1 MSNTILDYEKTN
13 KYLPE
18 SLRQFVGATNR
29 ISTVDYRA
37 FLPMYQGI
45 EQLAVFNNQTAAEF
59 ASGFVYSLNYMYLR
73 SGVAPRLQDIVVSKT
88 VGRVCYQTGAS
99 EQEVAKRL
107 NKDYFSDCL
116 YKGFS
121 ESASSGRSLM
131 VLYQEEEEGQVNI
144 ESYNLFRHR
153 CIYDKHKNVKEA
165 WLYMVRIK
173 SDEAG
178 FENTICEH
186 RFYKRTRLDDGTIQ
200 EIPYQEFLVYAVRY
214 DKEDRKDANVEIIE
228 TDKIDENILRNYP
241 DIRFNE
247 QRELPFGNIGVFDI
261 RYTAVNKKFID
272 SDIPEA
278 MFVDAVDEAL
288 TIDTSITGKEVEKEI
303 GRGQILIP
311 EFGKGADFT
320 SYQTQGAVGANVLRT
335 ISHTYKNPT
344 IMPYP
349 SMKMED
355 SKPSNIQFDIRSE
368 QWNAQIDNDI
378 ARLCEA
384 VGVGVIDYCPRLIGG
399 SQHATDDEINAMTDI
414 TANTVNNFRNLN
426 QRKVNE
432 MLQTILGAL
441 GFEDT
446 TASIRWSMASILN
459 PSKNADLVIKLLQ
472 AGLISRKEAIQ
483 RANPDMSEAEVE
495 QMAKDINQ
503 EQQEMEVATSF
514 NNF

>member
-29 ISTVDYRA
+29 ISTIDYRA

-99 EQEVAKRL
+99 EQEVAERL

-121 ESASSGRSLM
+121 ESASTGRSLM

-153 CIYDKHKNVKEA
+153 CIYDKNKNVKEA
-165 WLYMVRIK
+165 WLYMVRNK

-186 RFYKRTRLDDGTIQ
+186 RFYKRTRLDDGTMQ

-214 DKEDRKDANVEIIE
+214 DKEDRSDAKVDIIE

-241 DIRFNE
+241 DIRFNKK
-247 QRELPFGNIGVFDI
+247 RELPFGNIGVFDI

-378 ARLCEA
+378 ARLCA
-384 VGVGVIDYCPRLIGG
+384 SVGVSVLDFDPRLLVSG
-399 SQHATDDEINAMTDI
+399 QRTDDEINAMTDI

-432 MLQTILGAL
+432 MLSTILFAL

-446 TASIRWSMASILN
+446 TASIRWSMAAILN

>member
-1 MSNTILDYEKTN
+1 MPTLIDYEKTN
-13 KYLPE
+13 KYLPT
-18 SLRQFVGATNR
+18 SLREFIGATNR
-29 ISTVDYRA
+29 ISTLDYRA
-37 FLPMYQGI
+37 FLPMYQGV

-59 ASGFVYSLNYMYLR
+59 ASGFVSTLNYMYLR
-73 SGVAPRLQDIVVSKT
+73 SGVAPKLLDIVVSKT
-88 VGRVCYQTGAS
+88 VGRVGYQTNVS
-99 EQEVAKRL
+99 EEEVEAKMS
-107 NKDYFSDCL
+107 KDYFSDCL
-116 YKGFS
+116 YKGFN
-121 ESASSGRSLM
+121 ESASTGRSLM
-131 VLYQEEEEGQVNI
+131 VLYQEEEEGKVNI

-165 WLYMVRIK
+165 WLYMVRAK
-173 SDEAG
+173 GEQVG

-186 RFYKRTRLDDGTIQ
+186 RFYKRTRLEDGTFS

-214 DKEDRKDANVEIIE
+214 DKEDRTDAKYEKIE
-228 TDKIDENILRNYP
+228 TDKIDKNILRQYP
-241 DIRFNE
+241 DINFNVA
-247 QRELPFGNIGVFDI
+247 RELPFGNIGVFDI

-288 TIDTSITGKEVEKEI
+288 TVDTSITGKEVEKEI

-335 ISHTYKNPT
+335 IGHTYKNPI

-368 QWNAQIDNDI
+368 QWNAQIDNDV
-378 ARLCEA
+378 ARLCES
-384 VGVGVIDYCPRLIGG
+384 VGVGLIDYAPRLVGA

-426 QRKVNE
+426 QRKINE
-432 MLQTILGAL
+432 MLSTILFAL

-446 TASIRWSMASILN
+446 TASIRWSMAAILN
-459 PSKNADLVIKLLQ
+459 PSKNTDLVIKKLQ
-472 AGLISRKEAIQ
+472 AGLISRKAAIQ
-483 RANPDMSEAEVE
+483 QANPDMSEAEVE
-495 QMAKDINQ
+495 QMLKEING
-503 EQQEMEVATSF
+503 EMQQMQVATSF

>member
-1 MSNTILDYEKTN
+1 MSTLIDYDKTN

-18 SLRQFVGATNR
+18 TLRQFVGATNR
-29 ISTVDYRA
+29 ISTIDYRA
-37 FLPMYQGI
+37 FLPMYRGI

-59 ASGFVYSLNYMYLR
+59 ASGFTTLNYMYLR

-186 RFYKRTRLDDGTIQ
+186 RFYKITRLDDGTI
-200 EIPYQEFLVYAVRY
+200 EETPYQEFLVYAVRY
-214 DKEDRKDANVEIIE
+214 DKEDRSDANVEIVE
-228 TDKIDENILRNYP
+228 TNKIDENILRNYP
-241 DIRFNE
+241 DIRFN
-247 QRELPFGNIGVFDI
+247 QPRELPFGNIGVFDI
-261 RYTAVNKKFID
+261 RYTAINKKFID

-311 EFGKGADFT
+311 EFGKGADFS
-320 SYQTQGAVGANVLRT
+320 SYQTQGAVGSNVLRT
-335 ISHTYKNPT
+335 ISHTYRNPI

-378 ARLCEA
+378 ARLCA
-384 VGVGVIDYCPRLIGG
+384 SVGVSVLDFDPRLLVSG
-399 SQHATDDEINAMTDI
+399 QRTDDEINAMTDI

-432 MLQTILGAL
+432 MLSTILYAL

-495 QMAKDINQ
+495 QMAQQIAKDQ
-503 EQQEMEVATSF
+503 KEQQALQVGLEF
-514 NNF
+514 DNF